1 MASKEAGQGLMKIKV
16 NGQVVEIEAG
26 LNIEDLLTALKVE
39 MPLYVTVQLNEELL
53 ERENFASTIPQ
64 AGDSIE
70 FLYFMGGGRR

>member
-1 MASKEAGQGLMKIKV
+1 MNISV
-16 NGQVVEIEAG
+16 NGKAVAVEAG
-26 LNIEDLLTALKVE
+26 LNIQDLLTVLKVE